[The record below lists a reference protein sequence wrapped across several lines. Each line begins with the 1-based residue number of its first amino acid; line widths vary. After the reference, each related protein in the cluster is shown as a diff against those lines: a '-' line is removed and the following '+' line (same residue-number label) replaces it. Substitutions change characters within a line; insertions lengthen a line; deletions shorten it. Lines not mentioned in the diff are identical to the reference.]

1 MVHDLDM
8 STMFMSKEKE
18 WERLRGNRGEEKYGT
33 EGEGIFVAETTDS
46 SEQLNRTPCLS
57 GTTNNQSLH
66 NTTEWPQRLMT
77 FETFDQRDEKTLLP
91 TYKPTHLP
99 TYLPNYLPTYVPSL
113 ENTLKEQS

>member
-1 MVHDLDM
+1 MFVLFSLQIGRESSTLFAKPLKTRPNWARMVHDLDM

-66 NTTEWPQRLMT
+66 NITE
-77 FETFDQRDEKTLLP
+77 
-91 TYKPTHLP
+91 
-99 TYLPNYLPTYVPSL
+99 
-113 ENTLKEQS
+113 